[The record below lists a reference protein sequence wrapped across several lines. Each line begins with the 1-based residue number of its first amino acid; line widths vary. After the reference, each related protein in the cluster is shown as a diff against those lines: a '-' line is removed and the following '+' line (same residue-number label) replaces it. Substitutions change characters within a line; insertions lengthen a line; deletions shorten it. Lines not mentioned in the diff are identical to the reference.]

1 MKRRTFLQWGLA
13 ASMASPLLA
22 ALNQEQIDDAI
33 GVLSKSVGSGQI
45 SSAVLHV
52 TQRKTAVTRCFGKA
66 TENSMFLLGS
76 ISKPICVTALMT
88 LFDQNKFRLDDPLHK
103 FIPQFAGDDR
113 EKVTIQHL
121 LTHTSGL
128 PDQLLENNALR
139 KNHAQ
144 LPEFVEHTI
153 RTPLEFVPGS
163 KYRYSSMG
171 IMLALEV
178 ARLISGVHILEF
190 VDRTVFQPSGMKHSA
205 LGLGRFTIE
214 DMVPVQT
221 EFAAPEAGG
230 GDPATKDWDWNSLY
244 WRKLGA
250 PWGGAHASAPDV
262 AKFLAEFLEERGNIV
277 KPQTARMMVRN
288 HNPQGLTPRGLG
300 LDTRMSAGPKNS
312 ETTFGHSGSTGTLAW
327 ADAQTETICVV
338 LTSLPARAVNP
349 HPRDLAGANVAAAV
363 S

>member
-1 MKRRTFLQWGLA
+1 
-13 ASMASPLLA
+13 MASPLLS
-22 ALNQEQIDDAI
+22 ALKQERVDDAI
-33 GVLSKSVGSGQI
+33 GVLDKSVASGQI
-45 SSAVLHV
+45 TSAVLHV
-52 TQRKTAVTRCFGKA
+52 TQRKTSVTRCFGPA

-88 LFDQNKFRLDDPLHK
+88 LFDQNKFQLDDPVKK
-103 FIPQFAGDDR
+103 FIPQFTGGGRDR
-113 EKVTIQHL
+113 VTIEHL

-128 PDQLLENNALR
+128 PDQLIDNNVLR

-144 LPEFVEHTI
+144 LPEFVQHTV

-163 KYRYSSMG
+163 KYQYSSMG
-171 IMLALEV
+171 IMLAVEV
-178 ARLISGVHILEF
+178 ARMISGVDILEF
-190 VDRTVFQPSGMKHSA
+190 VDRTVFRPSGMKHSA

-214 DMVPVQT
+214 DMVPCQT

-230 GDPATKDWDWNSLY
+230 GDPAAKGWDWNSPY

-277 KPQTARMMVRN
+277 KPQTARLMVKN

-300 LDTRMSAGPKNS
+300 LDTVMSAGPKNS
-312 ETTFGHSGSTGTLAW
+312 ERTFGHSGSTGTLAW
-327 ADAQTETICVV
+327 ADPMSETICVI
-338 LTSLPARAVNP
+338 LTSLPAKAVNP
-349 HPRDLAGANVAAAV
+349 HPRDLAGAHVAAAV
-363 S
+363 F